1 MKSNRHSEYRAK
13 WKAFDKSSSFPFELN
28 PVAEKCHFEE
38 DSKLIFVLIIFDS
51 LKVSFLLVSCFSL
64 ATSSSK
70 FNFSFNKSKTLSAK
84 PACVAF
90 LLHACSPVHSF
101 RHNTKC
107 FWKEGLYLL
116 SAARDR
122 QMLKWSSPA
131 LAWEYTQTEGQDLP
145 STGAM
150 WHIGSEMFLL
160 ICMWP

>member
-90 LLHACSPVHSF
+90 LLQGCSPVHSF

-107 FWKEGLYLL
+107 FWKRNFIFYLQL
-116 SAARDR
+116 GIGRCLNEVVLPWLGNIRR
-122 QMLKWSSPA
+122 QKDK
-131 LAWEYTQTEGQDLP
+131 TCRVQVQCGT
-145 STGAM
+145 
-150 WHIGSEMFLL
+150 
-160 ICMWP
+160 